1 MGRAMPPQ
9 TVDLSAKGA
18 SLVLGLSEEKCYLT
32 RDLDANFAE
41 VNTFGTRN
49 DGVYSPRLELGERYY
64 VRRCE
69 SWSACPYELRM
80 AKHPA
85 V

>member
-1 MGRAMPPQ
+1 MPAQ

-18 SLVLGLSEEKCYLT
+18 SLLLGLSEEIRYLT
-32 RDLDANFAE
+32 RDLDANFGE
-41 VNTFGTRN
+41 VNIFGTRN

-64 VRRCE
+64 VRRFE
-69 SWSACPYELRM
+69 FWSACPYELRM